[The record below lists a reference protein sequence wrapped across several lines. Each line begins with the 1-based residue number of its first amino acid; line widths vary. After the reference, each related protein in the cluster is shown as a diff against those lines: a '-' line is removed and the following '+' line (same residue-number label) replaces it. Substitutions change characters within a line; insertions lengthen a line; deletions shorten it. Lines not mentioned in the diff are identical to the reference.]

1 MRKSTSQLFTF
12 ESDEEFLE
20 EFGKYEVKVPDTVT
34 DKMVDISGGILD
46 QAIFGCSRNYACRCG
61 ELNGMIYEGVICDK
75 CGVEVTSNRVTK
87 SRYGYAKLHID
98 LIQPQYENVI
108 FTKILRVKAKDI
120 PLFYNPTQVFFS
132 ESAKGPLKVIHEGT
146 ELRGH
151 ITYNA
156 GLIPLG
162 YGIEAVPVLCKMMV
176 KDFNIHKFFEDKPEL
191 HQNLINHPTISILRM
206 LPTFYRPVYLSGKN
220 KMIDTLNITYKSI
233 MGFTYRIKHFRES
246 SDKYFLNAAFWFQV
260 ENLRELMDKLYV
272 HGGLSFKG
280 TPIKTYPKML
290 SRKGGLIRGNLLG
303 KRSDFSSRSVNT
315 SVTPDKINV
324 EFDEMIIPFTS
335 AKNLLRIHLMKKLN
349 QECGYDISVALGMID
364 DNHEVVMELM
374 KEMDGKYYVYTS
386 RAPSLYKFSFM
397 GFLMRINF
405 DLDDKTL
412 KIHPLQNSM
421 FNLDY
426 DGDQMAIFLPITIQ
440 AQSEIRDKALPSTT
454 PFYDKNGA
462 PIYEFTLEFIY
473 GLYYMT
479 DPSLGNSYDINNPYY
494 CDYTLVNGN
503 RITNGSEL
511 IKELF
516 DSYGFDEYYQLGQLI
531 NKKFL
536 GKLVYQMLS
545 DNPDRRRDVLSL
557 LNELMIAS
565 TKGFSESGLSIKFS
579 DFIEIDKSK
588 LQGIDKIIDYILEE
602 EKLIKEL
609 ESKAKP
615 DNAFMS
621 MLKSGAKGNYTQIK
635 QVMIGKGILVDGS
648 GNYLPPIKNSLS
660 DGLDFDEFITTI
672 SAGRQG
678 MVSKSLSTAKTG
690 YLYYRLVKSLR
701 DYQLVEEDCYTHS
714 PKMIDG
720 IYVSLKD
727 AEGRYL
733 SEEFEDYPVN
743 TLIIGDKFRSLI
755 DKHGPKKLI
764 KVRSPLTCSS
774 NHGVCCKCYGIEI
787 SRGTPSYVGL
797 KAGIVTGSSLSEV
810 LSQAML
816 RNFHTAGSTNID
828 KETVKSKSNIDK
840 LEVVDYPEHQLI
852 KLDKKEYLIPKSN
865 LTIHKLEDIS
875 SGDEVFSYNV
885 GNSDIN
891 RQYNKL
897 ESILESKKSSDPAVV
912 SPIDGLFEFIKIV
925 DEVVKTMDKKIGLE
939 VPKRVRHVEV
949 RVSDGDKSKILKVPY
964 HKIYEVP
971 FNSYVKKGQL
981 LTDGDINYKTSSSVM
996 SADQMIKS
1004 MLHDLDSIYL
1014 SQGSDIRSIHF
1025 EVVVNHLL
1033 NINGEKA
1040 TVGGITNQ
1048 GLDRSFIQH
1057 MSLGWYGKAM
1067 TDIFDE
1073 LKEIGRTNADRVVLG
1088 TYK

>member
-1 MRKSTSQLFTF
+1 MRKNTSEIFTF
-12 ESDEEFLE
+12 ESDEDFLK

-34 DKMVDISGGILD
+34 DKMVDIPGGLLD
-46 QAIFGCSRNYACRCG
+46 QAIFGCSRNYVCRCG
-61 ELNGMIYEGVICDK
+61 EYNGIIYEGEVCEK

-87 SRYGYAKLHID
+87 TRYGYAKLHID
-98 LIQPQYENVI
+98 LVHPLYETVI

-120 PLFYNPTQVFFS
+120 PMFYGPNQIFFS
-132 ESAKGPLKVIHEGT
+132 ESAKGPLKVVYEGQ

-151 ITYNA
+151 ITYNS
-156 GLIPLG
+156 GLISLG
-162 YGIEAVPVLCKMMV
+162 YGIEAVPVIINMMI
-176 KDFNIHKFFEDKPEL
+176 KNFNVHSYFDTRKEL
-191 HQNLINHPTISILRM
+191 YDNLIQHPTISILRL
-206 LPTFYRPVYLSGKN
+206 LPTFYRPIYLNGKN
-220 KMIDTLNITYKSI
+220 KMIDSLNITYKSVVS
-233 MGFTYRIKHFRES
+233 FAHRIRFYKEG
-246 SDKYFLNAAFWFQV
+246 SDKYYLNGAFWFQV
-260 ENLRELMDKLYV
+260 DNLRSLMDKLYV
-272 HGGLSFKG
+272 HGGLVFKG
-280 TPIKTYPKML
+280 TPIKTYPKVL

-315 SVTPDKINV
+315 SVAAKDINV
-324 EFDEMIIPFTS
+324 AYDEMIVPFTS
-335 AKNLLRIHLMKKLN
+335 SKNLLRVHLMKKLN
-349 QECGYDISVALGMID
+349 QEFGYDFSESMRMID
-364 DNHEVVMELM
+364 ENHEVVMNLM
-374 KEMDGKYYVYTS
+374 KEMDGKYYIYTC
-386 RAPSLYKFSFM
+386 RAPSLYKQSFM
-397 GFLMRINF
+397 GFLLRINF
-405 DLDDKTL
+405 DLDDKTI

-426 DGDQMAIFLPITIQ
+426 DGDQMGLFLPITIQ
-440 AQSEIRDKALPSTT
+440 AQSELRDRAVPSST

-479 DPSLGNSYDINNPYY
+479 DSSLGTNYDVNNPYY
-494 CDYTLVNGN
+494 CDYTLVDGK
-503 RITNGSEL
+503 RITKGSEV

-516 DSYGFDEYYQLGQLI
+516 DTYGFDEYYELGQLI

-536 GKLVYQMLS
+536 GKLVYQLLS
-545 DNPDRRRDVLSL
+545 DNPDRRRDVLIL
-557 LNELMIAS
+557 LNELMKAS
-565 TKGFSESGLSIKFS
+565 TAGFSESGLSIKFS
-579 DFIEIDKSK
+579 DFIDIDKSK
-588 LQGIDKIIDYILEE
+588 LKTIDKTIDYILEE

-635 QVMIGKGILVDGS
+635 QVMIGKGILVDGN
-648 GNYLPPIKNSLS
+648 GDYLPPIKNSLA

-701 DYQLVEEDCYTHS
+701 DYQLVEEDCRRHT
-714 PKMIDG
+714 PKLIDG

-733 SEEFEDYPVN
+733 SEAIDDLPVDS
-743 TLIIGDKFRSLI
+743 LIIGDNFKSLTSKY
-755 DKHGPKKLI
+755 DLNKLI

-774 NHGVCCKCYGIEI
+774 EHGVCCKCYGIEI
-787 SRGTPSYVGL
+787 SRGTPSYVGM
-797 KAGIVTGSSLSEV
+797 KAGIITGSSLSEV

-865 LTIHKLEDIS
+865 LTIHKMENIS

-897 ESILESKKSSDPAVV
+897 ESILESKKSNDPAVV
-912 SPIDGLFEFIKIV
+912 APIDGLFEFVKIV
-925 DEVVKTMDKKIGLE
+925 DEVVKVKDKKIGLE
-939 VPKRVRHVEV
+939 VPKRVRNVV
-949 RVSDGDKSKILKVPY
+949 VKIVDGDKSKILNVPY
-964 HKIYEVP
+964 HKIYQVP

-996 SADQMIKS
+996 SADQMISS

-1033 NINGEKA
+1033 TVVDEKA
-1040 TVGGITNQ
+1040 TVNGITNQ

-1067 TDIFDE
+1067 ADIFDE
-1073 LKEIGRTNADRVVLG
+1073 LKEIGNTNADRVVLG